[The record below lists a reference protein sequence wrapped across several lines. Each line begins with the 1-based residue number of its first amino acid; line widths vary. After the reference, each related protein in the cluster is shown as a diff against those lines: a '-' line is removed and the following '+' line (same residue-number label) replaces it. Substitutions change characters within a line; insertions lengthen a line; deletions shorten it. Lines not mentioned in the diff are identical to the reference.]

1 MIQPMPA
8 FARSRAFRATRKS
21 HPAPNEV
28 AQEFAF
34 TTEESDDK
42 AARAEL
48 LRLQARGLARQAVM
62 DPKDGLEL

>member
-1 MIQPMPA
+1 MPRHEEIA
-8 FARSRAFRATRKS
+8 
-21 HPAPNEV
+21 PAPRDA

-34 TTEESDDK
+34 TTEESDDE
-42 AARAEL
+42 AAQAEL